1 MKRIYY
7 INGSVVTGDR
17 TAETV
22 LAYAQ
27 ALAQSEGSDT
37 IDIPVIGELGET
49 GRAQLLIGPASQLMV
64 VTQLST
70 KAEFDDDE
78 AIARIEKR
86 ILGLTRPLSRPADPG
101 PDGLSDAEGTYLTE

>member
-7 INGSVVTGDR
+7 VNGSIVTGDR

-27 ALAQSEGSDT
+27 ALARSEGSDT
-37 IDIPVIGELGET
+37 IDIPVIGELGEA

-64 VTQLST
+64 VSQVST
-70 KAEFDDDE
+70 RADFDDDE
-78 AIARIEKR
+78 VIARIEKR
-86 ILGLTRPLSRPADPG
+86 TLGLTSPLSRPADPG
-101 PDGLSDAEGTYLTE
+101 PDGLSDTEGTYPTG

>member
-7 INGSVVTGDR
+7 VNGSVVTGDR

-27 ALAQSEGSDT
+27 ALARSEGSDT
-37 IDIPVIGELGET
+37 IDIPVISDLGER

-64 VTQLST
+64 VSQPST
-70 KAEFDDDE
+70 RAEFNDDE
-78 AIARIEKR
+78 AITRIEKR
-86 ILGLTRPLSRPADPG
+86 ILGLTRPLSRPVDSG
-101 PDGLSDAEGTYLTE
+101 PDGLSDAEGPYSTE